1 MNVEL
6 RPWREDDALELGE
19 AIRESLD
26 HLRPWMAWIGLEPQE
41 IAGRVDLIRRW
52 AADAPAGGDVV
63 LGIWVDGTVAGGCG
77 LHRRIGPVGLEIGYW
92 VRASHT
98 RRGVATE
105 AVRQL
110 CALAF
115 EDAEIQRVEIHHD
128 RANELSGRVAARAG
142 FTHVEDRP
150 DIPEAPG
157 EEGVERVWRLDRAG
171 GPGAR
176 AAK

>member
-1 MNVEL
+1 LNVEV
-6 RPWREDDALELGE
+6 RPWREEDAATLDE
-19 AIRESLD
+19 AVRESLD
-26 HLRPWMAWIGLEPQE
+26 HLRPWMPWIRLEPQT

-52 AADAPAGGDVV
+52 VADAQAGGDVV
-63 LGIWVDGTVAGGCG
+63 LGIWADGTAAGGCG
-77 LHRRIGPVGLEIGYW
+77 LHRRIGPGGLELGYW
-92 VRASHT
+92 VRASST

-115 EDAEIQRVEIHHD
+115 EDAAIQRVEIHHD

-142 FTHVEDRP
+142 FTHVEDRQ

-157 EEGVERVWRLDRAG
+157 EEGVERVWRLERPG
-171 GPGAR
+171 GPATR
-176 AAK
+176 AAN